1 MKTLLLFLNC
11 LVIITS
17 AFAQTDVDRLATE
30 LNRISTVAYDSWK
43 VSPDLKQA
51 AAIKGDPT
59 AADFDDSRWN
69 VLTLNQSIRPDSCWI
84 RKEIVIP
91 EKFMGQNVGGT
102 VKLLVS
108 VDDYGYMWIDGESK
122 GYFPWDGEFILTKD
136 AKPGQKF
143 VIAIKAINTGGPL
156 RLIRAEIEME
166 TMATAVSSM
175 RDFAL
180 SLRVAQKLLSFDT
193 YQTNAN
199 QKIDPGTDKSK
210 INSDEKTK
218 LNTLLQSLAREININ
233 SLKEGKIET
242 FSKSIDNVRTKL
254 QPVRDYVRKFKLVFN
269 ANAHIDAAWL
279 WRERETVEVCKNT
292 FTSVLN
298 MMDSRP
304 DFTYTQSSAQYYDWM
319 EKLYPDVMNRIKGR
333 VKDGRWEVI
342 GGMWIE
348 PDCNLIG
355 GESWMRQLLYAKKY
369 FREKFGVDVKIG
381 WNPDSFGYNWNMPQ
395 FYIQAGI
402 DAFITQKIGWNEK
415 NVFPYRCFWWE
426 SPDGSRILSYFPFD
440 YVNIV
445 DDPYQLV
452 DWLRQYEA
460 NTGFTNMMILFGV
473 GDHGGGPSNDML
485 ARIEK
490 LKKLDIYP
498 NVEYGTTTQYLD
510 WLRTQDLSAL
520 PVWKNE
526 LYLEY
531 HQGTFTTQAKNKEW
545 NRKSETL
552 LTNVEKFSTF
562 AYQNGG
568 KYNESDIEEA
578 WKHVLFNQFH
588 DILPGSSIREV
599 YIDAAERYDA
609 AAAIGNY
616 EMTNAL
622 NHLSGLVKT
631 DAVKDAKPL
640 IMFNALNW
648 ERSDIATVALPTGDK
663 SEFKVI
669 DFKGKEIPSQIIQRD
684 KYNRD
689 LIFKTNAVPSMG
701 YEVCYLKNSVP
712 SAYTPKL
719 NVSKEKIENEFFT
732 VLLDQSTGW
741 IKSIVDKRNG
751 KEILS
756 GPGNVLCLLEDKPT
770 AYDAWNIGWTGVQY
784 PTTLRRIEV
793 AENGPVRATV
803 KIMRDFLKPG
813 VVKEAP
819 TQSYP
824 SSFFTQSITLYEGI
838 DQIFFT
844 TEADWWEEKTMVK
857 VAFPVTIDAA
867 VASYEIPYGSI
878 QRSTQWKDRIDSA
891 KVEVPALRWADLS
904 QDDYGVSLLSRAKYG
919 YDIKGNVIRLS
930 LLRSPKSP
938 DPTADRGKHRIEYS
952 LYPHSGEWRKAGTVY
967 RGYEYNNPLKVVI
980 DKNHKGRLPYEYSFV
995 KLAPSNLILTT
1006 VKKMEG
1012 SNAVIYQ
1019 WYDAEGKE
1027 GMAALKLTAV
1037 PKKAVL
1043 SNFLEEDGKPLV
1055 IKGDIV
1061 EVPSGKNAVVTVKVY
1076 Y

>member
-1 MKTLLLFLNC
+1 MKTLVTLFCLL
-11 LVIITS
+11 ITAVS
-17 AFAQTDVDRLATE
+17 VCTQTDVDRLATE
-30 LNRISTVAYDSWK
+30 LARLSTTAFDGWK
-43 VSPDLKQA
+43 VSPNLKQA
-51 AAIKGDPT
+51 EAVKGDPT
-59 AADFDDSRWN
+59 TAGFDDSRWD
-69 VLTLNQSIRPDSCWI
+69 VLTLNQWIYLDSCWL

-91 EKFMGQNVGGT
+91 EKFLGQNVSGT
-102 VKLLVS
+102 IKLLVS
-108 VDDYGYMWIDGESK
+108 VDDYGYMWINGQNQ
-122 GYFPWDGEFILTKD
+122 GYFPWDGEYILTKD

-143 VIAIKAINTGGPL
+143 LIAIKAVNTGGPL
-156 RLIRAEIEME
+156 RLLRTEIVME
-166 TMATAVSSM
+166 TMQTSISSI
-175 RDFAL
+175 RDLAL
-180 SLRVAQKLLSFDT
+180 SLRVAQKLLGFDT
-193 YQTNAN
+193 YQTSSH

-210 INSDEKTK
+210 TNKDEKIK
-218 LNTLLQSLAREININ
+218 LNTLLQSLARDVDIN
-233 SLKEGKIET
+233 SLKEGKIDRFT
-242 FSKSIDNVRTKL
+242 KSIDNVRTRL
-254 QPVRDYVRKFKLVFN
+254 QPIRDFVGRFTLVFN

-319 EKLYPDVMNRIKGR
+319 ESLYPDIMNRIKDR
-333 VKDGRWEVI
+333 VKDGRWEI
-342 GGMWIE
+342 TGGMWIE
-348 PDCNLIG
+348 PDCNLIS

-445 DDPYQLV
+445 NDPYQLV

-485 ARIEK
+485 ERIEH

-498 NVEYGTTTQYLD
+498 KVEYGTSAHYLD
-510 WLRTQDLSAL
+510 WLRAQDLSTL
-520 PVWKNE
+520 PVWKDE

-552 LTNVEKFSTF
+552 LTNLEKFSTF

-568 KYNESDIEEA
+568 KYSESDIEEA

-599 YIDAAERYDA
+599 YIDAAERYESA
-609 AAAIGNY
+609 GAIGNF

-631 DAVKDAKPL
+631 DAVKDSKPL

-648 ERSDIATVALPTGDK
+648 ERNDIATVALPPAEK
-663 SEFKVI
+663 SELMVV
-669 DFKGKEIPSQIIQRD
+669 DSKGKEIPSQIIQRD
-684 KYNRD
+684 RYKRD
-689 LIFKTNAVPSMG
+689 LIFKTDAVPPMG
-701 YEVCYLKNSVP
+701 YEVYYLKNRIPPVH
-712 SAYTPKL
+712 TPKL
-719 NVSKEKIENEFFT
+719 NVTKEKIENEFFT
-732 VLLDQSTGW
+732 VLVDQSTGW

-770 AYDAWNIGWTGVQY
+770 EYDAWNIGWTGVQY
-784 PTTLRRIEV
+784 PTTLRKIEV
-793 AENGPVRATV
+793 TENGPLRATV
-803 KIMRDFLKPG
+803 RIMHDFLKPG
-813 VVKEAP
+813 VVKDAP
-819 TQSYP
+819 TQNYP
-824 SSFFTQSITLYEGI
+824 SSFFTQSITLYDGI

-857 VAFPVTIDAA
+857 VAFPVTINAA

-878 QRSTQWKDRIDSA
+878 QRSTQWKDRIDSG

-952 LYPHSGEWRKAGTVY
+952 LYPHAGNWREAGTVHL
-967 RGYEYNNPLKVVI
+967 GYEYNNSLNAVI
-980 DKNHKGRLPYEYSFV
+980 DKNHKGRLPSEYSFV
-995 KLAPSNLILTT
+995 KLAPSNLVLTT
-1006 VKKMEG
+1006 VKKAEG
-1012 SNAVIYQ
+1012 SNTIIYQ

-1027 GMAALKLTAV
+1027 GTATLKLDRI

-1055 IKGDIV
+1055 VKQDV
-1061 EVPSGKNAVVTVKVY
+1061 VLVPSGKNAVVTVKVY